1 MKKQIILS
9 LAFAL
14 PLAASAQSADR
25 QVLGSSGG
33 SYSGTTLQ
41 ADYTAGEVVTISGS
55 SGTFSV
61 HQGFQQNDANTSGI
75 KEQNI
80 SVNYTL
86 YPNPAQDLITL
97 SLTVQKSIEL
107 KISLT
112 NSIGQ
117 VISADQKAE
126 KINASYKREI
136 SLIALAS
143 GVYFINLFDDK
154 NALLHSIKFIKQ

>member
-14 PLAASAQSADR
+14 PLSTSAQSADR
-25 QVLGSSGG
+25 QVLGSSGS

-41 ADYTAGEVVTISGS
+41 ADYTTGEAVTISGS

-61 HQGFQQNDANTSGI
+61 HQGFQQNDANPSGI
-75 KEQNI
+75 KGQNVM
-80 SVNYTL
+80 VNYTL
-86 YPNPAQDLITL
+86 FPNPAQDLVTL
-97 SLTVQKSIEL
+97 SLTVQNSIEL
-107 KISLT
+107 KISLA

-136 SLIALAS
+136 SLNALAS
-143 GVYFINLFDDK
+143 GIYFVNLFDNK

>member
-9 LAFAL
+9 FAFAL

-25 QVLGSSGG
+25 QVIGASGG

-41 ADYTAGEVVTISGS
+41 ADYTTGEVVTISGS

-61 HQGFQQNDANTSGI
+61 HQGFQQNEANTSEI
-75 KEQNI
+75 KEHKVM
-80 SVNYTL
+80 VNYTL
-86 YPNPAQDLITL
+86 FPNPAQDLVTL
-97 SLTVQKSIEL
+97 SLSVQNSIEL

-117 VISADQKAE
+117 VIFADYKSE
-126 KINASYKREI
+126 KINTSYKREI
-136 SLIALAS
+136 SLNSLAS
-143 GVYFINLFDDK
+143 GVYFVNLFDNK